1 DRMLTE
7 VSQGG
12 VDVAAGRGWVDRR
25 DTRMAIE
32 ASLLPPL
39 FDARGVAI
47 VATDVSDRVTA
58 MSPPA
63 EDLLGFTEA
72 ELTGAPL
79 HERLRSRGADGSPV
93 SADDC
98 H

>member
-1 DRMLTE
+1 MLTD

-12 VDVAAGRGWVDRR
+12 VEPGHLVVDRR

-47 VATDVSDRVTA
+47 VATDVSGHVTA

-63 EDLLGFTEA
+63 
-72 ELTGAPL
+72 
-79 HERLRSRGADGSPV
+79 RVRRSRERTARSSRSLGR
-93 SADDC
+93 
-98 H
+98 